1 MQKRLMATP
10 IAPLSPYCRR
20 NESTVNHSSSSWRR
34 RSRGR
39 WCPGVAGGGA
49 ERPRARL
56 CAATAG
62 ERAARILLPGGGG
75 TARRGEPFAMV
86 MPERKD
92 YSRLMRGHWL
102 ASPRA

>member
-1 MQKRLMATP
+1 MAP
-10 IAPLSPYCRR
+10 PLPGPVVPGGR
-20 NESTVNHSSSSWRR
+20 RR
-34 RSRGR
+34 RSRT
-39 WCPGVAGGGA
+39 PG
-49 ERPRARL
+49 ARL
-56 CAATAG
+56 CAAAAG

-75 TARRGEPFAMV
+75 AARRGEPFAMVRGDFTTTNLLRWGEGAEVDFGGVCAQV